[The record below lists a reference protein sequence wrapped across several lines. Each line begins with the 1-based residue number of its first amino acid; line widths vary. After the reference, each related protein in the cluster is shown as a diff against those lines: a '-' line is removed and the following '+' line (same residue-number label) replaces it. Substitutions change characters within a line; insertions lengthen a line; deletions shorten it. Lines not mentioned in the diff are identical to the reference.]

1 MFFILFSPEGI
12 ERYVVAKAKDVASSE
27 SIEQSFSNED
37 HKF

>member
-12 ERYVVAKAKDVASSE
+12 KRHVVARIRDVASSE
-27 SIEQSFSNED
+27 SIKQSFSNAD